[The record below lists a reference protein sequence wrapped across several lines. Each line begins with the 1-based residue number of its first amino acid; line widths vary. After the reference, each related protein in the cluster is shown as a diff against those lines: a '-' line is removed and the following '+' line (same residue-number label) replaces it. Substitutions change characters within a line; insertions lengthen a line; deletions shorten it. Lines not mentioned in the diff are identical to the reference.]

1 MVGEKVFSGMHSNPH
16 LVRRFRD
23 CAIALLLAAGLGVHH
38 AYGSGTSNSA
48 PASSTSSAPRDFGC
62 ARLEYGQLSKNV
74 VRVKKPEL
82 RYPNSE
88 LGRLGEGWAQFDF
101 TIDEFGAPVDFRVVD
116 GLGAPVYSKL
126 AIEGVSTARYEPAER
141 DGKKV
146 GVNISDFNVY
156 FQVEGENRAA
166 VHGVV
171 DMAYETA
178 FNLRKQGK
186 LQESLDRLRQS
197 FKGTLNLYEQAT
209 LSFGIAISYKGL
221 GDFRRALVHAR
232 RATANEGI
240 FADRGI
246 RRNAFIL
253 LSELHAR
260 DNNPADALCSFAVVK
275 KLDPEYQPEPML
287 ASLLDAARQTHLG
300 SAPVQTEVQ
309 LVESERAD
317 VGASWYHPVLRRNVS
332 IKPIE
337 GKLDSYRLWCP
348 TTKVV
353 QPVGVGAS
361 IVVDEANSPCML
373 YVYGDAGA
381 RFVVDENGPN
391 ARAAPTMLNIR

>member
-1 MVGEKVFSGMHSNPH
+1 MRLNPRF
-16 LVRRFRD
+16 LVRCFKGFIA
-23 CAIALLLAAGLGVHH
+23 AILLATSQGVHH
-38 AYGSGTSNSA
+38 AYGSTNAA
-48 PASSTSSAPRDFGC
+48 PASSTSSAPGNFGC

-74 VRVKKPEL
+74 KRVQKPEL

-88 LGRLGEGWAQFDF
+88 LSRLGEGWAQFDF
-101 TIDEFGAPVDFRVVD
+101 TIDETGTPVDFRVVD

-141 DGKKV
+141 DGQKV
-146 GVNISDFNVY
+146 GINVSDFNVY

-178 FNLRKQGK
+178 FKLRKEGK
-186 LQESLDRLRQS
+186 FQESLDRLRQS

-232 RATANEGI
+232 RATANEGVY
-240 FADRGI
+240 ADKGI
-246 RRNAFIL
+246 RRNAFVL

-260 DNNPADALCSFAVVK
+260 DNNPADALCSFAFVK
-275 KLDPEYQPEPML
+275 KLDADYQPEPALL
-287 ASLLDAARQTHLG
+287 ALLDSARQTLVG
-300 SAPVQTEVQ
+300 DLPVQTEVQ
-309 LVESERAD
+309 LVESERTD

-332 IKPIE
+332 IRPIE
-337 GKLDSYRLWCP
+337 GKLDTYRLWCP
-348 TTKVV
+348 TKKIV
-353 QPVGVGAS
+353 QPLGTGAS
-361 IVVDEANSPCML
+361 IIVEETSSPCML

-381 RFVVDENGPN
+381 RFVVEETGPN
-391 ARAAPTMLNIR
+391 VRTSFNIRNSR